1 MRKIKYAIEMGGGN
15 TCIYVKGEG
24 LALKEPTLIA
34 AEPTYEG
41 YKVVAMG
48 SDAKK
53 LVGKT
58 KDNVEIFTPTIS
70 GDHSNYEYS
79 VILLKHF
86 LSKVWYKPY
95 EESALFVIPCGATEK
110 EKENILKVCDAA
122 NLAHVD
128 LVPSVLCSCLG
139 EGRSIDNSKVNMV
152 VNIGGTDTD
161 IGVIN
166 MSNIL
171 QGATLSIGGKKID
184 ASIVNFL
191 AYTEDLVIGLSTAE
205 ILKKEV
211 GSLYENDTLNMEVTG
226 VDAKTKSPKSVVIF
240 SNDLIR
246 AIEPF
251 YNEIVRAIDTTINT
265 LPPEIVADIIN
276 NKILVVGGAS
286 KLQGLD
292 NYLKKHLNYPVEIS
306 EDVDNVTILGAGKLL
321 SDNQL
326 LENILEKL

>member
-1 MRKIKYAIEMGGGN
+1 M
-15 TCIYVKGEG
+15 
-24 LALKEPTLIA
+24 
-34 AEPTYEG
+34 
-41 YKVVAMG
+41 
-48 SDAKK
+48 
-53 LVGKT
+53 
-58 KDNVEIFTPTIS
+58 
-70 GDHSNYEYS
+70 
-79 VILLKHF
+79 
-86 LSKVWYKPY
+86 
-95 EESALFVIPCGATEK
+95 FVIPCGATEK